1 MVDNLGVDIFHYLIT
16 VHTGI
21 GKDAGTTSKISFVIS
36 GEMGDSGVRKLTDG
50 KIQVCSD
57 WN

>member
-1 MVDNLGVDIFHYLIT
+1 MVDNLSIDIFHYLIT

-21 GKDAGTTSKISFVIS
+21 GKEAGTTSTISFVVS

-50 KIQVCSD
+50 KIKVCSFL
-57 WN
+57 N